1 MQTSECLNPACEDFG
16 AGIADPD
23 RIVVSYAGQN
33 SGCACTGRSPSPP
46 GPRPLAGPGGVI
58 GTRPAGDAELCPRDP
73 LPADVPPR
81 AGYAYTLSIHTVDP
95 MPFDEDSSL
104 RVVLR
109 LFSDVQLVV
118 YVVIAVMLSLVA
130 FVSLYD
136 AGRLIVALLATPD
149 TPVGIIRVLEAV
161 LLSITVTTLLTTVTV
176 FFRTRRFE
184 ARPLLIAGLTSV
196 IRHVII
202 SNIVF
207 TDLVQ
212 VFGTVAI
219 LAVLVA
225 GIVLTGHEEKPD
237 PSVGP

>member
-1 MQTSECLNPACEDFG
+1 M
-16 AGIADPD
+16 
-23 RIVVSYAGQN
+23 
-33 SGCACTGRSPSPP
+33 
-46 GPRPLAGPGGVI
+46 
-58 GTRPAGDAELCPRDP
+58 
-73 LPADVPPR
+73 PADVTPG
-81 AGYAYTLSIHTVDP
+81 AGYAYPSSIHTIDS